1 MTSKSAVH
9 LTLPEACASV
19 FEMVLDHMYDERAR
33 RESSSMAADLTP
45 ERALG
50 MLWLAGRLEMAGLQA
65 QLVQHLE
72 RAVTPANAH
81 LYLSAALELGLSKVG
96 EAASR
101 LTAAALDSLPRGAC
115 DAMPLDA
122 VERLLAMAAAATP
135 STSASGVVGAMGATA
150 AGRDRVLA
158 SYLRARDAAGRLDEE
173 SYRRLMRRHSA
184 AGGGGSGSSAD
195 AEAEDDDGGD
205 EGEVE
210 AGDVLLLLDL
220 ALRFGDAGLERR
232 WARRAARGFG
242 GLREEDLGR
251 LPARVVA
258 ELLGDDA
265 LAVETEDQVHRAAAA
280 YLAARQARGAPAAE
294 VERRAVWGSCRF
306 AYCSAGVQAELAR
319 AAEAEGG
326 GLAQEFLWGVVAERR
341 RREEGGEAAT
351 TAASVAEE
359 ELVVRRLGS
368 AAAAGSAQARA
379 RRRRSPVRLAW
390 APFKHACS

>member
-1 MTSKSAVH
+1 VAIGKAPQSPKQTNAGVSASAGDIHVKSQDGTTFKIGSVSDTLLDLKERIEAACNIPKCQQRLFVKKGQAEDQALDEDWRTLRSYGVKKGDALNLIVREPWQRTDVTNKSAVH
-9 LTLPEACASV
+9 LMLPEACASV
-19 FEMVLDHMYDERAR
+19 FEMVLDYMYDERAR
-33 RESSSMAADLTP
+33 RECSSMAVDLTP

-173 SYRRLMRRHSA
+173 SYRRLMHRHSA
-184 AGGGGSGSSAD
+184 AGGGGGGSSAD

-210 AGDVLLLLDL
+210 AEDVLLLLDL
-220 ALRFGDAGLERR
+220 ALRFGDAGL
-232 WARRAARGFG
+232 
-242 GLREEDLGR
+242 
-251 LPARVVA
+251 
-258 ELLGDDA
+258 
-265 LAVETEDQVHRAAAA
+265 
-280 YLAARQARGAPAAE
+280 
-294 VERRAVWGSCRF
+294 
-306 AYCSAGVQAELAR
+306 
-319 AAEAEGG
+319 
-326 GLAQEFLWGVVAERR
+326 
-341 RREEGGEAAT
+341 
-351 TAASVAEE
+351 
-359 ELVVRRLGS
+359 
-368 AAAAGSAQARA
+368 
-379 RRRRSPVRLAW
+379 
-390 APFKHACS
+390 